1 MRVNAVSPGPT
12 ATPGTTAIPGF
23 IDAMSGTRALGRVAQ
38 PGEIA
43 TVVAFLTGA
52 GASFINGAIV
62 PVDGGD
68 LALSA

>member
-1 MRVNAVSPGPT
+1 MFTKVWADEFGKFGVRVSAVSPGPT

-43 TVVAFLTGA
+43 
-52 GASFINGAIV
+52 
-62 PVDGGD
+62 
-68 LALSA
+68 